1 MKNLKWLTIS
11 SWIDETIEV
20 ISKLETFEDISKIP
34 NWIQDGSVLESKK
47 ISSAER
53 MYSAIKARFLT
64 CAESKVNALIHLLKS
79 NISKD
84 TKISYLFIY
93 FLEEETLAQFYL
105 EGYVYENYLEGQSIY
120 TKRDIEYFF
129 NLLKSEYKNYI
140 PKEELTESSEAKV
153 KNQLWKFLEDFGWG
167 EKKDEKFYLRKPT
180 LSPEWLVFI
189 LYFYFDEMT
198 ISLDSLYNKDIFKR
212 FLISRD
218 ELMYLLLQAKQKKY
232 IQMEEMGN
240 IRRLIKVSGGDILEY
255 ARSITNS

>member
-34 NWIQDGSVLESKK
+34 NWIQDGTVLESKK

-53 MYSAIKARFLT
+53 MYSAIKARFLNYD
-64 CAESKVNALIHLLKS
+64 ELKVNALIHLIKS

-120 TKRDIEYFF
+120 TKRDIEY
-129 NLLKSEYKNYI
+129 
-140 PKEELTESSEAKV
+140 
-153 KNQLWKFLEDFGWG
+153 
-167 EKKDEKFYLRKPT
+167 
-180 LSPEWLVFI
+180 
-189 LYFYFDEMT
+189 
-198 ISLDSLYNKDIFKR
+198 
-212 FLISRD
+212 
-218 ELMYLLLQAKQKKY
+218 
-232 IQMEEMGN
+232 
-240 IRRLIKVSGGDILEY
+240 
-255 ARSITNS
+255 